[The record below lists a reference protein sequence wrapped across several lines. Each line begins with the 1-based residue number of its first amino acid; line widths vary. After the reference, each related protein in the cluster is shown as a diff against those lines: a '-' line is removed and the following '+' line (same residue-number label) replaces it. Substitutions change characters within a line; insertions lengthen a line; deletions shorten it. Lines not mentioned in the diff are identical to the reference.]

1 MTITQ
6 NESINAKL
14 TPYMEKGYSA
24 EEICHELDV
33 PFVVAL
39 RWVTSYEK
47 ESTGLKA

>member
-1 MTITQ
+1 MTTMTQ
-6 NESINAKL
+6 NERISSRI
-14 TPYMEKGYSA
+14 TPYIEEGYSA

-47 ESTGLKA
+47 EALDEH